1 MDAPRGPVC
10 QGIPGASPP
19 PGAERRRVGRRPRRP
34 AWIDDAVL
42 AHADLLAEEW
52 QAAHQLAAGQAV
64 LGWSRSDNPQ
74 GVVVPFFLVR
84 LSGKRPGTLP
94 SNLQQLWGEGLQQSL
109 GFAWGSEGSQGQAQL
124 RARLERAYAACF
136 PGGSWSPDQ
145 QADIL
150 SWCLDVTSRRVST
163 IGSEQHRGSY
173 GNAAVLVAACAETLR
188 LRGRAQ
194 EAGALM
200 HPTFESHVG
209 KPILFA
215 SRGAPCRCYPPI
227 RVDPS
232 ND

>member
-1 MDAPRGPVC
+1 
-10 QGIPGASPP
+10 
-19 PGAERRRVGRRPRRP
+19 
-34 AWIDDAVL
+34 VL

-124 RARLERAYAACF
+124 RARLERTYAACF